1 MLRYRTFLLGLV
13 LPAVV
18 AAAAAAQQ
26 NDLPPGVFMGGKD
39 LAEARAGTYAIDPDH
54 SAVLARVSHL
64 RYSYLV
70 VRFDRVAGKL
80 TWDPAAPEKSTLS
93 VSVPTA
99 SISSNVKGFPEQL
112 TGAQFLDSGHFPEA
126 TFVSTAFRRIDSTH
140 GKAEGNF
147 TLRGKTRPVT
157 FDVELIG
164 AGKGFENSPR
174 IGVHAKGVINPQDY
188 GFMPLFGDAIEIAVD
203 TEFGRQP

>member
-1 MLRYRTFLLGLV
+1 MVMYRTFVFSLALI
-13 LPAVV
+13 
-18 AAAAAAQQ
+18 AATCGAAAQS

-70 VRFDRVAGKL
+70 VRFDKVAGKL

-99 SISSNVKGFPEQL
+99 SIISNVKGFPEQL
-112 TGAQFLDSGHFPEA
+112 AGEQFLDSGHFPEA
-126 TFVSTAFRRIDSTH
+126 TFVSTAFRRTDATH
-140 GKAEGNF
+140 GKVEGNF
-147 TLRGKTRPVT
+147 KLRGKTKPVT
-157 FDVELIG
+157 FEVELVG
-164 AGKGFENSPR
+164 AGKGWENSPR
-174 IGVHAKGVINPQDY
+174 MGVHAKAVINPQDY
-188 GFMPLFGDAIEIAVD
+188 GLMPLLGDALEIVVES
-203 TEFGRQP
+203 EFGRQP

>member
-1 MLRYRTFLLGLV
+1 MRMNRTFLLGL
-13 LPAVV
+13 LLTAF
-18 AAAAAAQQ
+18 AGGAAAQS

-39 LAEARAGTYAIDPDH
+39 LADTRAGTYAIDADH

-70 VRFDRVAGKL
+70 VRFDKVSGKL
-80 TWDPAAPEKSTLS
+80 GWDPAAPEKSTLS
-93 VSVPTA
+93 VSVQTG
-99 SISSNVKGFPEQL
+99 SIDSPVKGFAEQL
-112 TGAQFLDSGHFPEA
+112 VGEQFLDAKRFSEA
-126 TFVSTAFRRIDSTH
+126 TFVSTSFRRTDATH
-140 GKAEGNF
+140 GKVEGNF